1 MRAPWV
7 VSVLVMAG
15 LVAPVPAQAAPAP
28 MPGVMVTTSAAR
40 PTPVVTVVAA
50 TPITFAFGGD
60 THFERGLVRYAVPGA
75 RIPELTRLLGPADIS
90 MLNLETAVTTRG
102 TAQAKK
108 WRFRVAPAVLGTLAA
123 SGLDVISM
131 ANNHSAD
138 YGAVGVADSIA
149 ARAAYAKRIGVV
161 GFGRTISDAFAPWVR
176 VVRGTRV
183 AVFGATSITDLTTS
197 KFPASTSRPGV
208 ASIVSSSGLNR
219 LLTGVRREHA
229 RGSVVVVFLHWGDE
243 HVSLPNSHQK
253 SIARALVRAGAQ
265 IVVGSHAHELQGAG
279 RLGGAVVAYGM
290 GNFVWYHR
298 ATFVEGHSGVLHV
311 TVTAGRVTASSFT
324 PTATGADNLPHA
336 NAAALA
342 RSERARL
349 ATLTRRAGLAPIG

>member
-1 MRAPWV
+1 MRVSWV
-7 VSVLVMAG
+7 VPLVVVAG
-15 LVAPVPAQAAPAP
+15 LVAPLPAQAAPAP
-28 MPGVMVTTSAAR
+28 LPVVRATTPMPR
-40 PTPVVTVVAA
+40 PAPVVTVVPA

-108 WRFRVAPAVLGTLAA
+108 WRFRVAPAVLGTLAS
-123 SGLDVISM
+123 SGVDVISM

-138 YGAVGVADSIA
+138 YGAVGVSDSVA
-149 ARAAYAKRIGVV
+149 ARTAYAKRIGIV
-161 GFGRTISDAFAPWVR
+161 GFGKNIADAFAPWVR

-208 ASIVSSSGLNR
+208 ASIVSSSGLTR

-243 HVSLPNSHQK
+243 HVSVPNSRQK
-253 SIARALVRAGAQ
+253 SIAAALVRAGAQ

-279 RLGGAVVAYGM
+279 LLGGSVVAYGM

-311 TVTAGRVTASSFT
+311 TVTAGRVTSSSFT

-336 NAAALA
+336 DAAALA
-342 RSERARL
+342 RAERSRL
-349 ATLTRRAGLAPIG
+349 AALTRRAGLSPLR